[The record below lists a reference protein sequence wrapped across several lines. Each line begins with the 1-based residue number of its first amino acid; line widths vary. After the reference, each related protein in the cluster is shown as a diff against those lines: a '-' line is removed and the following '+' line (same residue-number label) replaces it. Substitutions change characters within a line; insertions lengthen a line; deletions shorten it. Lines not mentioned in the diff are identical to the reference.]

1 MVSSYTFVT
10 RTCLD
15 RDREELQIEADRITE
30 FHHIHVCVIAT
41 LRYVDTREK
50 YWFLFLLTLPKK
62 SGDIWLTTVNQFSV
76 LRKSSIWFGGK
87 SDSGARFAWASVC
100 LPFQF
105 SSFVLLLFGN
115 DEFHWSS
122 KNALVNCSLDLTF
135 LPSQS
140 GLLGRVSKL
149 NWEHFR
155 ELAARKF
162 ARSKI
167 KHEMS
172 GGEKKQD

>member
-105 SSFVLLLFGN
+105 KFRTSPIWQRRISLELEKCTFKLF
-115 DEFHWSS
+115 SR
-122 KNALVNCSLDLTF
+122 LDFFAVQVRSARPSVQTELRTF
-135 LPSQS
+135 SWT
-140 GLLGRVSKL
+140 R
-149 NWEHFR
+149 
-155 ELAARKF
+155 
-162 ARSKI
+162 RS
-167 KHEMS
+167 
-172 GGEKKQD
+172 